1 MIRRPLPIAFA
12 LFALT
17 VLAPV
22 AAGQTEG
29 APPPEAAAPTAVKA
43 PAVSMERL
51 AADLRWLTSFPT
63 RHTLSAQNVEVA
75 KALREK
81 FRAMGYEDV
90 TLEEFPVAR
99 TTRFNVVATKPGRT
113 RPDEIVVLGAHFDSR
128 NKDDA
133 DARGPAPGADDNA
146 SGTSAVLEI
155 ARRLA
160 NVPTARTVRFVLFSG
175 EEQGLIGATAHA
187 EALKAAGA
195 NVVLMANLDMVGH
208 SSPPGPDGDAPPPT
222 FPERTAAPDAAGA
235 RRSIYV
241 ESDQGL
247 DSPDN
252 DAASQRW
259 GDRLEQ
265 IVYGYGLGVS
275 RGPLYGT
282 DYLPFETAGYPAVG
296 LYDGADTEPFYH
308 NADDLPAVVDA
319 DYHARAASATLELVT
334 LAAGAAE
341 PAEAP

>member
-1 MIRRPLPIAFA
+1 MLRRPLPLAVP
-12 LFALT
+12 LFVLT
-17 VLAPV
+17 AVAPL
-22 AAGQTEG
+22 
-29 APPPEAAAPTAVKA
+29 AAAQSDSTPQTADGTPAGVKA
-43 PAVSMERL
+43 PLVSVERL
-51 AADLRWLTSFPT
+51 RADLRWLTSFPT

-75 KALREK
+75 RALREK

-90 TLEEFPVAR
+90 ALEEFSVRR
-99 TTRFNVVATKPGRT
+99 TTRFNVVATKRGET
-113 RPDEIVVLGAHFDSR
+113 RPEEIVVLGAHFDSR

-155 ARRLA
+155 ARQLA

-175 EEQGLIGATAHA
+175 EEQGLVGATAHA

-195 NVVLMANLDMVGH
+195 NVVLMANLDMIGH
-208 SSPPGPDGDAPPPT
+208 SSPPGPNGDAPPPT

-247 DSPDN
+247 NSPDN
-252 DAASQRW
+252 DAASKRW

-319 DYHARAASATLELVT
+319 DYHARAASATLELIK
-334 LAAGAAE
+334 LAAGT
-341 PAEAP
+341 PDAP